1 MAKRALPTKRP
12 RVTPLTRGAHTT
24 TTRLPQTFDPSKF
37 PFKIPAPKGRAPN
50 AEEALFSQPSDGVL
64 TPAQQ
69 RMRQGQRE
77 RPHIPTAQELDDLGE
92 ADPNDLTADREMPFD
107 GGEQDEDP
115 DLGELPSRGIDSTE
129 RLEAEIAQLR
139 AHVST
144 LLASRANAGAEQRPT
159 AAAPQA
165 PGITA
170 HPVSF
175 LDVDRLWDWIRS
187 DSDRGQAFLG
197 TAVETSLDLH
207 QRIRQIQSHEAMGVA
222 MVRSLYREGDTAT
235 GWHLGF
241 LMLHPILSQER
252 MAVVSMYLQRDSRGY
267 ELRILPAV
275 LALAAQIV
283 PGFKLAV
290 MAADEGQRQ
299 AYAAL
304 LQPLGFT
311 PHTMF
316 VHS

>member
-24 TTRLPQTFDPSKF
+24 TTRPPQTFDPSKF

-50 AEEALFSQPSDGVL
+50 AEEALFSQQGEATV
-64 TPAQQ
+64 TPAQR
-69 RMRQGQRE
+69 RMRQG
-77 RPHIPTAQELDDLGE
+77 IPTAAELDAMGD

-107 GGEQDEDP
+107 GGEQGDEGDEAP
-115 DLGELPSRGIDSTE
+115 RGIDSTE

-144 LLASRANAGAEQRPT
+144 LLASRANAGAEQRP

-165 PGITA
+165 PGIVA
-170 HPVSF
+170 YPVSF
-175 LDVDRLWDWIRS
+175 LDVDRLWDWIRA

-197 TAVETSLDLH
+197 AAVETSLDLH

-222 MVRSLYREGDTAT
+222 MVRSLYREGDGAA

-241 LMLHPILSQER
+241 LMLHPILSTER
-252 MAVVSMYLQRDSRGY
+252 IAVVSMYLQRDSRGY

-299 AYAAL
+299 AYSAL